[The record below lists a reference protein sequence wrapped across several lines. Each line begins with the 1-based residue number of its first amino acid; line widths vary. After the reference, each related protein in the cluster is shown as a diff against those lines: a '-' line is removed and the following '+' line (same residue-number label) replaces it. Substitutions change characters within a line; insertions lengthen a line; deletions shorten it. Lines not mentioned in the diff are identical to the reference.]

1 MWLRRSRLDGI
12 PIRYRENPACCDLS
26 PVPRFGIQ
34 TVSFLPLGKR
44 INPYLRLQSR
54 VTVNQCADLA
64 VARTQKRLSRRSAAT
79 SVKSPP
85 LYLIVVKW
93 VKSRAYIVATE
104 AEQSEERLEPQPG
117 YACHVSTWSRIDPLD
132 PAKLSLERAF
142 QMAQVYLY
150 EFDDEMELRPK
161 PEHVMPYAVV
171 KCYWELNTK
180 TAAKLESLG
189 PATGSILILSPKPT
203 RSFTTS
209 ASTFVPTRSALLPT
223 PPAAHLFAPRPL
235 LPSTER
241 AIPTLLRGKSSPSVS
256 KYAFERI
263 DPTVCEGQ
271 DLKVKSRS
279 KRTTSEQLLIDEKMS
294 IPSVNPLICQTRK
307 MQNIPDVISR
317 LGTQLNL
324 AARSSGTG
332 SLNVT
337 VGAELDSRAPC
348 PNLIGVTTLSW
359 GHPKP
364 EHSLELEVCAYK
376 KNRFPIFDGIL
387 NPCLHISRLI
397 SHNALHYELAGL
409 TPWPSKP
416 LEPGGPPVLVSI
428 TRTHEWCLPRLNGTT
443 AASLQCEPSPFAGYR
458 GNYFRL
464 TLRDTGGKRAEMSQ
478 LCQTLSEK
486 SMAGVIHMEC
496 DESSV
501 LFVFPDCQFSRSIS
515 LPPTDSLDSNYL
527 HAILLT
533 PHSLDH
539 YPYSRVNCS
548 VYKIPNKDTPDTH
561 AFRPASP
568 VPVPTDLAGLGQ
580 RARASTAPITDT
592 KLKIPLDAVLS
603 SLPDGGKDLLGTALI
618 ALLASQRSSDETDSH
633 GVPQSSASGSTADA
647 LRPPLLYGG
656 PRMDPRLSRGQ
667 AFDTQSLAS
676 VLLSTVAKHPELF
689 KRSSV
694 APEPKPSD
702 HLTDQS
708 PVISTTVAIP
718 TPKSPAAP
726 ETVVGETDPP
736 HPPSAPASPTEPSE
750 TKCITPND
758 FPKEIPLSSS
768 SPTKQT
774 EQLTTPVDELLADSV
789 DMEIEVNGC
798 GKQDLTVTS
807 DMEVSTSFDC
817 HDSPLKLRCE
827 SSRYSSHVRRDS
839 AFWEPN
845 ARFAFPTQ
853 VALLVSDCRRMSSS
867 CKLDNSDENSVA
879 TDENASSVTRNSPG
893 SFAATT
899 THCLPDDSPFK
910 RRDGYSSGPYDGAH
924 DFSFRT
930 SDSTRERTRP
940 DQESTVNSRYLYPRR
955 ASHGDRSCSSYVTR
969 SPRYSPRRTTK
980 PRIVYENQNSSF
992 RGSTRDSYSSPTPR
1006 SQSGH
1011 ASTGRDRRPQWFDE
1025 NQSHPDNTVAKLKH
1039 GMLPSPILLLE
1050 DISKTH
1056 PYFVHSSSD
1065 KAVDESEEGEIVDD
1079 EAEDFDDNSEQDHR
1093 ALNRDR
1099 SIADGSYTS
1108 ISSDPSYASLN
1119 IIDEWRSSSGDT
1131 SFSVSCPKSPRN
1143 QSRRR
1148 SPRRSKHSL
1157 PLHTKHHNRI
1167 NKLNSSLDVD
1177 NRYLKSNTSQTMVS
1191 KELTSDNQRSASPV
1205 LSRSSVPATIDDDYR
1220 LVDQVHSPGENSE
1233 NSYSEAVEV
1242 SLEDKD
1248 MRFIQRDLPR
1258 RPRGLLPL
1266 PVDPPYCPGTSSA
1279 NSRSDESTH
1288 CLGEYDVDYRRLG
1301 SESHSSTFKRS
1312 RDFTG
1317 NQRTPIGDLLP
1328 GSSPGSSG
1336 SDYLPRY
1343 SVYQPKPEVREASR
1357 SSRESKRSVSRY
1369 EKYSPDSHSS
1379 RVAGSSSKAS
1389 SNRPTRDS
1397 SYRHSHGTEPSAKRR
1412 TLFREPPTLHTLP
1425 ISARGLLGSTEPPL
1439 LAPPL
1444 QPVSLLGG
1452 FPLPSAGSPGSPAAA
1467 RFWSIA
1473 QLSSQSKSQLFAPPW
1488 R

>member
-1 MWLRRSRLDGI
+1 
-12 PIRYRENPACCDLS
+12 
-26 PVPRFGIQ
+26 
-34 TVSFLPLGKR
+34 
-44 INPYLRLQSR
+44 

-64 VARTQKRLSRRSAAT
+64 VARTQKRLSRRSVAT

-189 PATGSILILSPKPT
+189 PATGSILVLSPKPT

-209 ASTFVPTRSALLPT
+209 DSTFVPTRSALLPT
-223 PPAAHLFAPRPL
+223 PPVAHLFGPRSL

-241 AIPTLLRGKSSPSVS
+241 SIPTLLRGKSSPSVS
-256 KYAFERI
+256 KYTFERI
-263 DPTVCEGQ
+263 DPLLCEGQ
-271 DLKVKSRS
+271 DLKVKVSSCAYSFRVTFVLLVCSPHFNLYSHS

-294 IPSVNPLICQTRK
+294 VPSINPLICQTRK
-307 MQNIPDVISR
+307 VQSTPDVISR

-324 AARSSGTG
+324 AARSSGTVP
-332 SLNVT
+332 LNVAD
-337 VGAELDSRAPC
+337 GARLDSRAPC
-348 PNLIGVTTLSW
+348 PYLIGVTTLSW

-364 EHSLELEVCAYK
+364 EHSLELEVCTYK

-464 TLRDTGGKRAEMSQ
+464 TLRDTGGRRTEMSQ
-478 LCQTLSEK
+478 LCQALSEK
-486 SMAGVIHMEC
+486 SLAGVIHMEC

-539 YPYSRVNCS
+539 YPYARVNCS
-548 VYKIPNKDTPDTH
+548 VYKVPNKDTPDTH

-580 RARASTAPITDT
+580 RARASTAPIADT

-618 ALLASQRSSDETDSH
+618 ALLASQRSSDESDTH
-633 GVPQSSASGSTADA
+633 GVPPSSASGSSADA

-689 KRSSV
+689 KRSSI
-694 APEPKPSD
+694 APEPKPSEQ
-702 HLTDQS
+702 LTDQS
-708 PVISTTVAIP
+708 PVISTTVTIP

-726 ETVVGETDPP
+726 ETVVEETDPS

-750 TKCITPND
+750 VKCVTPND

-768 SPTKQT
+768 SPAKQT
-774 EQLTTPVDELLADSV
+774 EQLTIAADELLADSV
-789 DMEIEVNGC
+789 DMEIEVNDHSN
-798 GKQDLTVTS
+798 QNLAVAS

-817 HDSPLKLRCE
+817 YDSPLKLRCD
-827 SSRYSSHVRRDS
+827 SSQYSSHIRRDS
-839 AFWEPN
+839 TFWEPN
-845 ARFAFPTQ
+845 ARFSFPTQ
-853 VALLVSDCRRMSSS
+853 VALLVSDCKRMSSS
-867 CKLDNSDENSVA
+867 CKLNNSDENTA
-879 TDENASSVTRNSPG
+879 ITDENASSVTRNSQELF
-893 SFAATT
+893 SATT
-899 THCLPDDSPFK
+899 IPCLPGGSPFK
-910 RRDGYSSGPYDGAH
+910 HRDGYNSAPYDNAH

-940 DQESTVNSRYLYPRR
+940 DQQAAVNSRYSYPHR
-955 ASHGDRSCSSYVTR
+955 ASDGDRSGSDYVAR
-969 SPRYSPRRTTK
+969 SPRSSPRRTIK
-980 PRIVYENQNSSF
+980 PRGVYENQDDSF
-992 RGSTRDSYSSPTPR
+992 RESIHDSYPLPKAR

-1011 ASTGRDRRPQWFDE
+1011 ALAGRDRRSRWFDE
-1025 NQSHPDNTVAKLKH
+1025 NQSHPDNTMAKLKH

-1056 PYFVHSSSD
+1056 PYFVQSNSGQ
-1065 KAVDESEEGEIVDD
+1065 AVDESEEGEIVDD

-1093 ALNRDR
+1093 VFNQNR
-1099 SIADGSYTS
+1099 SLADGSYTS
-1108 ISSDPSYASLN
+1108 ISSDPSCASLN

-1131 SFSVSCPKSPRN
+1131 SFSASYSKSTRN
-1143 QSRRR
+1143 QPRRR

-1167 NKLNSSLDVD
+1167 NKPNSSSDVD
-1177 NRYLKSNTSQTMVS
+1177 NRYLKGNTSHSMVS
-1191 KELTSDNQRSASPV
+1191 KELNSDNQRSASLV
-1205 LSRSSVPATIDDDYR
+1205 LPRSSVPATIDDDYR

-1258 RPRGLLPL
+1258 RPRGLLPF

-1288 CLGEYDVDYRRLG
+1288 CLGEHDVDYRRLG
-1301 SESHSSTFKRS
+1301 SESHSSTVRRS

-1317 NQRTPIGDLLP
+1317 NQRTSTGDLVP

-1343 SVYQPKPEVREASR
+1343 SVYQPKPEIREASR
-1357 SSRESKRSVSRY
+1357 SSREHRRSVSRY

-1379 RVAGSSSKAS
+1379 RVASSSAKTP
-1389 SNRPTRDS
+1389 SNRPTRDP
-1397 SYRHSHGTEPSAKRR
+1397 SYRHNHGTEPSAKRR

-1425 ISARGLLGSTEPPL
+1425 ISTRGLLGSTEPPL
-1439 LAPPL
+1439 LALPL
-1444 QPVSLLGG
+1444 QPTSLLGG
-1452 FPLPSAGSPGSPAAA
+1452 FPLSSTGSSGSPATA
-1467 RFWSIA
+1467 RFWSLA
-1473 QLSSQSKSQLFAPPW
+1473 QLSSQSKSQLFTPPW